1 MTATCRGIVTG
12 LGLGLAFTAGL
23 FAGVT
28 RERLTPPPPM
38 TQTLLPSDFDG
49 PALPAPVAKTP
60 GPTFSVADSA
70 RELDRRDAFARA
82 DRQRR
87 QRDALELAYRAN
99 LAREG
104 LTPRVSHE
112 ER

>member
-12 LGLGLAFTAGL
+12 LGLGLAFTTGL
-23 FAGVT
+23 LVGVR
-28 RERLTPPPPM
+28 RELPPL
-38 TQTLLPSDFDG
+38 TQTLLASDLDG
-49 PALPAPVAKTP
+49 PALPEPVAKTP

-82 DRQRR
+82 DRERR
-87 QRDALELAYRAN
+87 QRDALERAYRAN

-112 ER
+112 GVR